1 MITTNHVARA
11 ETTIFAAVDK
21 VWEALTDP
29 DLIKRYMFGT
39 TVTSDWEEGSRISWE
54 GEWQGKHYKDKG
66 KILELIPRK
75 RLQYSHFSPLDG
87 SDDVPENYH
96 IVTIDL
102 AQKDDHTVVS
112 LKQDNNHTEEAK
124 QHSERNWK
132 MMLDSLKKLL
142 EETN

>member
-11 ETTIFAAVDK
+11 EITICTTVNKAWK
-21 VWEALTDP
+21 ALTEP

-39 TVTSDWEEGSRISWE
+39 TVTSEWKEGSRITWE
-54 GEWQGKHYKDKG
+54 GEWQGRQYKDKG
-66 KILELIPRK
+66 KILEFVPNR

-102 AQKDDHTVVS
+102 EQKGDHTLVS

-124 QHSERNWK
+124 KHSERNWR

-142 EETN
+142 EESN

>member
-11 ETTIFAAVDK
+11 ETTIWVSADK
-21 VWEALTDP
+21 VWKALTDP
-29 DLIKRYMFGT
+29 ALIKRYMFGT
-39 TVTSDWEEGSRISWE
+39 TVTSEWQEGSKITWE

-75 RLQYSHFSPLDG
+75 RLQYSHFSQIDG
-87 SDDVPENYH
+87 HDEIPENYH

-102 AQKDDHTVVS
+102 TQNVDHTIVS
-112 LKQDNNHTEEAK
+112 LKQDNNHTDEAK
-124 QHSERNWK
+124 EHSEKNWK

-142 EETN
+142 EENN